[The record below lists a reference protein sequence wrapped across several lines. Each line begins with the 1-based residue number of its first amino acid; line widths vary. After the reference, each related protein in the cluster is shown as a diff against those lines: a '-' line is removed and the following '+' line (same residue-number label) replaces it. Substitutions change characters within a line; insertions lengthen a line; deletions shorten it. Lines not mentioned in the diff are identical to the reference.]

1 MSRQFTINP
10 LHSALRTFS
19 SLKGIDPSLY
29 TLWINDRL
37 QIKGETLEDL
47 AVILERKYDVTIHFD
62 DNTLRDL
69 RFTGIIEN
77 ETIEQILELIKISS
91 NVDYRINGREIWFSK
106 TGKN

>member
-1 MSRQFTINP
+1 M
-10 LHSALRTFS
+10 
-19 SLKGIDPSLY
+19 
-29 TLWINDRL
+29 
-37 QIKGETLEDL
+37 
-47 AVILERKYDVTIHFD
+47 
-62 DNTLRDL
+62 L